1 MFDFEVLKRIL
12 SKGQAAFPEL
22 ARKMNVPRNKNQ
34 EFSKF
39 LFSLVKKKKIFTTFN
54 REYFLPEFLGEI
66 EGTIRLNQR
75 GFGFLDRED
84 GTSVFITANNINT
97 AMDEDKV
104 VVQTFKDPSKEEGL
118 QGFVVNIVERAREK
132 FVGSIKKFGDK
143 FGILPLDPRIRGR
156 FRFVDESQLAE
167 RQEVVVRIVEF
178 GDNPKIELDTII
190 GLEGDASIDIL
201 ASIYDTGIPF
211 EFDPRTLK
219 EANEIPDTIDNESKE
234 DIKDIRDRLIVT
246 IDGDD
251 TKDFDDA
258 VAVKKL
264 DNGNYLLEV
273 HIADVTHYVKEG
285 SALDDEAKLRG
296 TSVYLADRVIPM
308 LPEALSNGICS
319 LNPNV
324 DRFVLSC
331 EMEIDKKGNKVK
343 YEIYP
348 GIINS
353 KHRLTYKEV
362 NDFYK
367 GEKKYEDKALEKML
381 SEAKELSD
389 IIRKYKIKE
398 GYIDFE
404 IEESKIIVD
413 EMGKTKDIVVRDRD
427 FSEMLIE
434 DFMVR
439 ANETV
444 AYHAFSKDLPF
455 IYRIHDK
462 PESERLINLQNV
474 VDVLGIKTRIPQT
487 GNPRDFAIAIEEL
500 KKSRFDDFIKI
511 MMLRTMAKAIY
522 SPENIGHFGLASE
535 HYSHFTSPIRRY
547 PDLMV
552 HRMLRTYFFE
562 NHRDN
567 KTIDHFASILPHIAK
582 INSEAEQKA
591 VGLERKVSDIKKAEF
606 YEDKIGETHKGVIVS
621 MMKFGFFVEF
631 PNKVDGLLHVESL
644 TDGAYKLDK
653 TGYRMTNGK
662 KTFTVGDQ
670 VEVTIVGTAKNE
682 GKIDLCLASQY
693 EKYIEYKNN
702 PSMKNSCNKN
712 KQGFKNKR

>member
-1 MFDFEVLKRIL
+1 MFDVEVLKRIL
-12 SKGQAAFPEL
+12 SEGQVTFPEL
-22 ARKMNVPRNKNQ
+22 ARKMNVPRNKNK

-39 LFSLVKKKKIFTTFN
+39 LFSLVRKKVIFTTQD
-54 REYFLPEFLGEI
+54 RKYYIPKLGEKI

-75 GFGFLDRED
+75 GFGFIDMED
-84 GTSVFITANNINT
+84 GSSIFVTANNVNS
-97 AMDEDKV
+97 AMDEDTV
-104 VVQTFKDPSKEEGL
+104 IVQTFKDPQKEDGL
-118 QGFVVNIVERAREK
+118 QGYVIKVVKRAREK
-132 FVGSIKKFGDK
+132 FVGSIKKFGDS
-143 FGILPLDPRIRGR
+143 FGILPLDPRIRGK
-156 FRFVDESQLAE
+156 FRFVDESGLE
-167 RQEVVVRIVEF
+167 EKQEVVVKIVEY
-178 GDNPKIELDTII
+178 GHSPKVELDMVI
-190 GLEGDASIDIL
+190 GIEGDASLDIL
-201 ASIYDTGIPF
+201 ASIYDAGVPF
-211 EFDPRTLK
+211 EFDPRTVK
-219 EANEIPDTIDNESKE
+219 EAEAIPLTIDNENKSGR
-234 DIKDIRDRLIVT
+234 KDVTDRLIVT

-258 VAVKKL
+258 VSVRKL

-285 SALDDEAKLRG
+285 TALDNEAKLRG
-296 TSVYLADRVIPM
+296 TSIYLADRVIPM

-319 LNPNV
+319 LNPKV

-331 EMEIDKKGNKVK
+331 EMEIDKQGNTVR

-353 KHRLTYKEV
+353 KHRLTYQEV
-362 NDFYK
+362 NKFYK
-367 GEKKYEDKALEKML
+367 GEKSFEDKALEKML
-381 SEAKELSD
+381 TEAKELSD
-389 IIRKYKIKE
+389 IIRKFKIRE

-413 EMGKTKDIVVRDRD
+413 EMGKTIDIVVRDRD

-455 IYRIHDK
+455 IYRVHDK
-462 PESERLINLQNV
+462 PEPERLINLQNV
-474 VDVLGIKTRIPQT
+474 VNVLGIKTKIPQT
-487 GNPRDFAIAIEEL
+487 DNPKDFAVAIEEL
-500 KKSRFDDFIKI
+500 KKSRFDDFIKM

-522 SPENIGHFGLASE
+522 SPENIGHFGLASKT
-535 HYSHFTSPIRRY
+535 YTHFTSPIRRY

-562 NHRDN
+562 NHKDS
-567 KTIDHFASILPHIAK
+567 KTLKHFDEILPHISK

-591 VGLERKVSDIKKAEF
+591 VDLERKVSDIKKAEF
-606 YEDKIGETHKGVIVS
+606 YEEKIGETHKGTIVS

-631 PNKVDGLLHVESL
+631 PNKVDGLLHVDNL

-653 TGYRMTNGK
+653 TGYRLTNGK
-662 KTFTVGDQ
+662 KTFTVGDT
-670 VEVTIVGTAKNE
+670 VEVTIIGTAKNE
-682 GKIDLCLASQY
+682 GKIDLCLATQY
-693 EKYIEYKNN
+693 EKLMKYKDN
-702 PSMKNSCNKN
+702 PEIKK
-712 KQGFKNKR
+712 

>member
-1 MFDFEVLKRIL
+1 MFNFDVLKRIL
-12 SKGQAAFPEL
+12 SQGQATFPEL
-22 ARKMNVPRNKNQ
+22 ARKMKVPRNKNRD
-34 EFSKF
+34 FSQF
-39 LFSLVKKKKIFTTFN
+39 LFTLARQKKIFTTAN
-54 REYFLPEFLGEI
+54 REYFIPKFLGEV

-75 GFGFLDRED
+75 GFGFMDLED
-84 GTSVFITANNINT
+84 GTSIFITANNINS
-97 AMDEDKV
+97 AMDEDTV
-104 VVQTFKDPSKEEGL
+104 IVQTFKDPSKEDGM
-118 QGFVVNIVERAREK
+118 QGFVVKIVKRAREK

-143 FGILPLDPRIRGR
+143 FGILPLDPRIRGK
-156 FRFVDESQLAE
+156 FRFIDESQLE
-167 RQEVVVRIVEF
+167 EGQEVVVKIIEH
-178 GDNPKIELDTII
+178 GPTPKIELDMII
-190 GLEGDASIDIL
+190 GMQGDASIDIL
-201 ASIYDTGIPF
+201 SSIYDAGIPF
-211 EFDPRTLK
+211 EFDPRTVK
-219 EANEIPDTIDNESKE
+219 EAEQIPPTIDNEDKSGR
-234 DIKDIRDRLIVT
+234 KDITERLIVT

-285 SALDDEAKLRG
+285 TALDDEAKIRG

-319 LNPNV
+319 LNPHV

-331 EMEIDKKGNKVK
+331 EMEIDKQGNTVK

-353 KHRLTYKEV
+353 SHRLTYQEV
-362 NDFYK
+362 NKFYK
-367 GEKKYEDKALEKML
+367 GEKTFEDKELEKML
-381 SEAKELSD
+381 SDAKELSD
-389 IIRKYKIKE
+389 IIRKFKIKE

-413 EMGKTKDIVVRDRD
+413 DMGKTTDIVVRDRD

-444 AYHAFSKDLPF
+444 AYHAFSKELPF
-455 IYRIHDK
+455 IYRVHDK
-462 PESERLINLQNV
+462 PEAQRLVNLQNV
-474 VDVLGIKTRIPQT
+474 VDVLGIDTRIPQT
-487 GNPRDFAIAIEEL
+487 DNPKDFAIAIEEL

-522 SPENIGHFGLASE
+522 SPENIGHFGLASQ

-562 NHRDN
+562 NHMDRD
-567 KTIDHFASILPHIAK
+567 TIKHFDSILPHIAK

-591 VGLERKVSDIKKAEF
+591 VELERKVSDIKKAEF
-606 YEDKIGETHKGVIVS
+606 YEDKIGETHKGTIVS

-631 PNKVDGLLHVESL
+631 SNKVDGLLHVENL

-662 KTFTVGDQ
+662 KVFTVGDEI
-670 VEVTIVGTAKNE
+670 EVTIVGTAKNE
-682 GKIDLCLASQY
+682 GKIDLCLATQY

-702 PSMKNSCNKN
+702 PSL
-712 KQGFKNKR
+712 KQSGNRK